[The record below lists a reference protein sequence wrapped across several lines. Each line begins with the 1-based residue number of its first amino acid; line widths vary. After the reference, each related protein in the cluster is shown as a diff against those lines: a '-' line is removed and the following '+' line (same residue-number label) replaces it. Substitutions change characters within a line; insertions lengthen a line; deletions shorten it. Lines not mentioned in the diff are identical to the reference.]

1 MGAEVQEA
9 RYMKQLTVL
18 CCTIAVSVISAPVSA
33 DVKLV
38 SDKGFVS
45 SNSVTVRATPEVVYR
60 TLGQPAT
67 WWSSKHTWSGDA
79 RNLSLKLRAGGCF
92 CERLPKEKSPK
103 DKGSVEHGRVIF
115 ARPARM
121 LRLRAALG
129 PLQAEA
135 VAATLT
141 WSLKAVEGG
150 TEITQDYV
158 VSGMIRGGMSTFAPA
173 VDAVLS
179 DQLERL
185 ARHID
190 DNN

>member
-1 MGAEVQEA
+1 
-9 RYMKQLTVL
+9 MKQLAVL
-18 CCTIAVSVISAPVSA
+18 CCTIAVSGISAPVSA
-33 DVKLV
+33 DVKSV
-38 SDKGFVS
+38 SDQGFVS
-45 SNSVTVRATPEVVYR
+45 SNSVTVRATPAVVYR

-79 RNLSLKLRAGGCF
+79 LNLSMKLRAGGCF
-92 CERLPKEKSPK
+92 CERLPKEK
-103 DKGSVEHGRVIF
+103 GSVEHGRVIF
-115 ARPARM
+115 ARPAKM

-135 VAATLT
+135 VSATLT

-158 VSGMIRGGMSTFAPA
+158 VSGMIRGGMGAFAPA

-179 DQLERL
+179 EQLERL
-185 ARHID
+185 TRRID
-190 DNN
+190 DTN